1 MKLFAQIRKVD
12 EAKRLVFG
20 RLAEE
25 AVDKADEIM
34 DYASSKPY
42 FQKWSED
49 VAKATDGSSVG
60 NLRAMHGKVA
70 AGKFTQMD
78 FNDAEKAIDVCAKVV
93 DDNEWQKVLEGVY
106 TGFSIGGS
114 YVGDKKVEKVNGRDA
129 TRYTAK
135 PSEGSLVDRP
145 CMGGARF
152 FEVQKADGSLAKVD
166 FQETLPDAPVQG
178 TAEEVAELGKLMNEN
193 GLAVADLLKAF
204 PAFLKDKEKKPAA
217 EGEAAPKEGAAA
229 EGEAKPEAKAPP
241 ATADDMP
248 EGRGGAG
255 PGKTDEAVE
264 AEKMAKVAA
273 AKEFFKDNPLCKAL
287 ADDELVKQHDAARE
301 AANELTKVEK
311 PNDALQKMVADAVAP
326 LQKQLDDAAALIKK
340 LSEQPAPAKVSLRAV
355 AKTEDTD
362 TELKK
367 REPETIVDSHGEK
380 HEAASLIKSIH
391 STGGAPLA
399 MPTNLRK

>member
-60 NLRAMHGKVA
+60 NLRAMHGKIA

-166 FQETLPDAPVQG
+166 FQETVPDAPVQG

-217 EGEAAPKEGAAA
+217 EGEAEVPPAKEGAAA
-229 EGEAKPEAKAPP
+229 EAPAKE
-241 ATADDMP
+241 ATAEDMP

-255 PGKTDEAVE
+255 PGKTDEAAE

-287 ADDELVKQHDAARE
+287 SDDELVKQHDSARVAADELAKLE
-301 AANELTKVEK
+301 AAK
-311 PNDALQKMVADAVAP
+311 PDAALQKLVADAVAP

-367 REPETIVDSHGEK
+367 REPETIVDSRGEK